1 MSTIDR
7 NLRYPSWHKDAVIYQ
22 LHVKSF
28 FDADGDGFG
37 DFAGLTQKLDYLAS
51 LGVNTIW
58 LLPFYPS
65 PRRDDGYDVLDY
77 RGINPQ
83 FGTIKD
89 FTSFVKAAH
98 ARGMRVITELVIN
111 HTSDQHPWFQRA
123 RYAPP
128 GSPERDFYVWSETDD
143 KFAETRIIFVD
154 SERSNWTWDPV
165 ARAYFWH
172 RFYSHQPD
180 LNYRNPEVVE
190 ALLDIMRFW
199 LKAGVD
205 GFRLDAVPYLVEREN
220 TNNENLP
227 ETHALLKLIRNMLD
241 AERPGV
247 ILLAEANQWPD
258 EAREYFGTGDECHM
272 AFHFP
277 LMPRIFTAIA
287 MGNAQPIITMVNQT
301 QDIPSDCQWAIFLRN
316 HDELTLEM
324 VSEAERNFLWNTY
337 ASDERARL
345 NLGIRRRLSPLMDQD
360 RRRVELLHMLLLSL
374 PGSPVLY
381 YGDEI
386 GMGDNLDL
394 GDRDGV
400 RTPMQWSNGRN
411 GGFSDAASDKLALPV
426 IDDAQFGYRA
436 INVAAQ
442 ENDPHS
448 LLNWIRRV
456 LAIRAQHPAFARGS
470 IRFLSTDNTAVIAY
484 AREYR
489 NDCVLFAANLANNGQ
504 AVRLDL
510 GPFLG
515 KTPVELF
522 GETKFPVV
530 EQASYSLTFQAYGY
544 FLLSFESEAEC
555 FDD

>member
-1 MSTIDR
+1 MSETER
-7 NLRYPSWHKDAVIYQ
+7 ELRYASWHKDAVIYQ

-28 FDADGDGFG
+28 FDANGDGFG
-37 DFAGLTQKLDYLAS
+37 DFAGLTRKLDYLAS

-77 RGINPQ
+77 ESISPE
-83 FGTIKD
+83 FGTLDD
-89 FTSFVKAAH
+89 FRRFVEAAH
-98 ARGMRVITELVIN
+98 ARNMHVITELVLN

-123 RYAPP
+123 RDAPA

-165 ARAYFWH
+165 ANAYFWH

-180 LNYRNPEVVE
+180 LNYHNPAVIE
-190 ALLDIMRFW
+190 AVLDIMRFW
-199 LKAGVD
+199 LDLGVD

-227 ETHALLKLIRNMLD
+227 ETHRLLKHIRKTLE
-241 AERPGV
+241 ASHPGV

-258 EAREYFGTGDECHM
+258 QARDYFGTGDECHM

-277 LMPRIFTAIA
+277 LMPRIFTAVA
-287 MGNAQPIITMVNQT
+287 MGNSQPIITMVQQT
-301 QDIPSDCQWAIFLRN
+301 DGIPEECQWAIFLRN

-324 VSEAERNFLWNTY
+324 VTEAERNFLWDTY

-360 RRRVELLHMLLLSL
+360 RRRVELLHMLLFSL

-386 GMGDNLDL
+386 GMGDNVDL

-400 RTPMQWSNGRN
+400 RTPMQWSSGKNA
-411 GGFSDAASDKLALPV
+411 GFSGGDPKTLALPL
-426 IDDAQFGYRA
+426 IDNPRFGFQV

-442 ENDPHS
+442 EKDPHS
-448 LLNWIRRV
+448 LLNWVRRI
-456 LAIRAQHPAFARGS
+456 LAIRSAHQAFARGA
-470 IRFLSTDNTAVIAY
+470 ICFVSTENPAVIAY
-484 AREYR
+484 VREY
-489 NDCVLFAANLANNGQ
+489 DGECVLCVANLSNIAQ
-504 AVRLDL
+504 AAMLDL
-510 GPFLG
+510 HPYSGSRP
-515 KTPVELF
+515 KELF
-522 GETKFPVV
+522 GKTAFPAVGKHR
-530 EQASYSLTFQAYGY
+530 YPIMFQPYGY
-544 FLLSFESEAEC
+544 FWFQLKPRSR
-555 FDD
+555 

>member
-1 MSTIDR
+1 MSETEYE
-7 NLRYPSWHKDAVIYQ
+7 LRYASWHKDAVIYQ

-28 FDADGDGFG
+28 FDANGDGFG
-37 DFAGLTQKLDYLAS
+37 DFAGLTQKLDYLVS

-77 RGINPQ
+77 ESISPE
-83 FGTIKD
+83 FGTLDD
-89 FTSFVKAAH
+89 FKSFVKAAH
-98 ARGMRVITELVIN
+98 ARKIHVITELVLN

-123 RYAPP
+123 RHAPA

-165 ARAYFWH
+165 ANAYFWH

-180 LNYRNPEVVE
+180 LNYHNPAVIE
-190 ALLDIMRFW
+190 AVLDIMRFW
-199 LKAGVD
+199 LDLGVD

-227 ETHALLKLIRNMLD
+227 ETHRLLKRIRKTL
-241 AERPGV
+241 EISYPGV

-258 EAREYFGTGDECHM
+258 QARDYFGAGDECHM

-277 LMPRIFTAIA
+277 LMPRIFMAVA
-287 MGNAQPIITMVNQT
+287 MGNSEPIVTMVQQT
-301 QDIPSDCQWAIFLRN
+301 HGIPADCQWAIFLRN

-324 VSEAERNFLWNTY
+324 VTEDERNFLWDTY
-337 ASDERARL
+337 ASDKRARL

-386 GMGDNLDL
+386 GMGDNVDL

-400 RTPMQWSNGRN
+400 RTPMQWSSGKNA
-411 GGFSDAASDKLALPV
+411 GFSSGDPKTLALSP
-426 IDDAQFGYRA
+426 IEDARFGLQA

-448 LLNWIRRV
+448 LLNWVRRI
-456 LAIRAQHPAFARGS
+456 LAIRSAHHAFARGAIHFVRS
-470 IRFLSTDNTAVIAY
+470 DNHAVIAY
-484 AREYR
+484 VREYCGER
-489 NDCVLFAANLANNGQ
+489 ILCVANLSNIAQ
-504 AVRLDL
+504 AAMLDL
-510 GPFLG
+510 RQYAGRRLR
-515 KTPVELF
+515 ELF
-522 GETKFPVV
+522 GRTTFPAVGKLD
-530 EQASYSLTFQAYGY
+530 YPIMFQPYGY
-544 FLLSFESEAEC
+544 LWLQLQS
-555 FDD
+555 